1 MELEVLKLKP
11 LLGIALDDKEQ
22 DFALNFL
29 LDNVK
34 ETILNY
40 CNLKTLPT
48 GLENTAYRMAIDTY
62 RNEQV
67 GKSEMDNRVSSIE
80 EGDTKVSF
88 NSNNFDSTYT
98 SSLLKNYQYQLNRY
112 RRIAW

>member
-11 LLGIALDDKEQ
+11 LLGIALDNKEQ

-29 LDNVK
+29 LANVK

-40 CNLKTLPT
+40 CNLKTLPA

-62 RNEQV
+62 RNEQI
-67 GKSEMDNRVSSIE
+67 GKGEMDNRVASIK
-80 EGDTKVSF
+80 EGDTTVSF
-88 NSNNFDSTYT
+88 SGSNFDSTYT
-98 SSLLKNYQYQLNRY
+98 SSLLKNYQYQLNKY